1 MKRLYFVNAENTED
15 LRKAYLK
22 LAKVNHPDNGGD
34 VEIFKAIQA
43 EYEYLLKVLPTGGTS
58 KAKTKD
64 SKQQEIKFDVAI
76 RKVIDRI
83 IHMDG
88 INIEIVGLWIW
99 VDGNT
104 YPWKDELKQFGFQW
118 SRTRKKW
125 HYSPYEGGY
134 HKGRKRSFD
143 SIRDIYGSTVVNE
156 SYIGRYL
163 TA

>member
-1 MKRLYFVNAENTED
+1 MKKVYFVNVENTED
-15 LRKAYLK
+15 LRKKYLK

-43 EYEYLLKVLPTGGTS
+43 EYEYLIKILPTGKAA

-64 SKQQEIKFDVAI
+64 SKQQEMKFDAAI
-76 RKVIDRI
+76 RKVIDGI
-83 IHMDG
+83 IHMEG

-99 VDGNT
+99 IDGNT
-104 YPWKDELKQFGFQW
+104 YPWKEDLKKLGFQW

-156 SYIGRYL
+156 SYAGRYL